1 MTRSSRQLDRS
12 RPIPGTQVFDATVS
26 RRGYRIN
33 KFCMSLADAA
43 NRAAFKADEEAYL
56 AKSDLNAAEKA
67 MVRARDF
74 KALGEAGGNTYFM
87 MKLGACVGFGLYH
100 IGAQMRGERYEEFLA
115 TRRDKGAT

>member
-1 MTRSSRQLDRS
+1 MKQIDPQ
-12 RPIPGTQVFDATVS
+12 RPIPGTNIFDGHTS

-33 KFCMSLADAA
+33 KFCMGLANAE

-56 AKSDLNAAEKA
+56 ARSQLSEEEKA

-74 KALGEAGGNTYFM
+74 KALGEAGGNTYFL

-100 IGAQMRGERYEEFLA
+100 IGAQMRGETYEEFLA
-115 TRRDKGAT
+115 TRMDRGAT